1 MKKTN
6 IRDLIPNERSK
17 ICGFV
22 EAIRKTK
29 NNYFVVVRDRSQS
42 IQVYINVKENPEMV
56 TTIDSIN
63 VESTVKLL
71 AISERASI
79 NNHHWKYHC

>member
-42 IQVYINVKENPEMV
+42 IQV
-56 TTIDSIN
+56 
-63 VESTVKLL
+63 
-71 AISERASI
+71 
-79 NNHHWKYHC
+79 